1 MNLAES
7 ATVAISVLVFPLMLT
22 GCGDDGAAAPLGRP
36 TQAAPKSQS
45 DAAALPPTATTA
57 RSISYRCNS
66 GRAGTIAVD
75 VPDLGEL
82 AHRLNQVQPCEY
94 DKGVSRATVTVMCRA
109 NALVVHLVAASGQ
122 VVQPSNAALCLQ

>member
-1 MNLAES
+1 MKKRYPKMKMPYETIAQRTYS
-7 ATVAISVLVFPLMLT
+7 SR
-22 GCGDDGAAAPLGRP
+22 LGTSP
-36 TQAAPKSQS
+36 CM
-45 DAAALPPTATTA
+45 TTA